1 MIHWPHISGY
11 ILTNTTTIQ
20 VGFLAGICVPCYTL
34 LSAMVPSTQPML
46 DQCRDNLHTWRQLAD
61 TKKREMEA
69 K

>member
-1 MIHWPHISGY
+1 M
-11 ILTNTTTIQ
+11 
-20 VGFLAGICVPCYTL
+20 GFLAGICVPCYTL